1 VIPARDGQRQP
12 GCAYHER
19 LRRWRLMLGGE
30 EADGTGVQLRGED
43 AEIDQ
48 ALAAL
53 YDSVHPAVLAVPSP
67 RSLPSLNRSR
77 MAA

>member
-1 VIPARDGQRQP
+1 MP
-12 GCAYHER
+12 
-19 LRRWRLMLGGE
+19 GGE

-53 YDSVHPAVLAVPSP
+53 YDSVHPVVLGGSKPQIAPEPQPIPDGGLIV
-67 RSLPSLNRSR
+67 RWQRLHGLINEYSR
-77 MAA
+77 AA